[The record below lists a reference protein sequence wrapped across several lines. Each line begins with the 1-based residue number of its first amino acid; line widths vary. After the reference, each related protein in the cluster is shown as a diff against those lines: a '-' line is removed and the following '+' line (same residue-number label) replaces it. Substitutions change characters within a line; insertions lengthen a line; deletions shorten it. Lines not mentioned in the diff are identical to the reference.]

1 MDDQKKDKSND
12 RREFIKKGL
21 GTAAGIGLVG
31 VAGISLLKEESG
43 RNTENPFEY
52 NIDDFK
58 TIDKGLLTYKEETA
72 INIDHKLYYAI
83 TIDNKDQLYVS
94 VDKKILVYDNQK
106 NLISNFDVEE
116 SAYCLESDKNG
127 DLFLG
132 MADHVEI
139 YDESGK
145 RKGKWVS
152 LGTDAII
159 TSLAVAEDYVYVAD
173 AGNLVVWKYDKQGN
187 MVKEIGRKDEKKD
200 IPGFII
206 PSPFFD
212 VEIDPDG
219 YLWAANTGRH
229 SLENYT
235 KDSGLRTS
243 WGIPSMAV
251 EGFAGCCNPS
261 HFVILDDGSFVTA
274 EKGIARIKVY
284 NRLGK
289 LEAVV
294 AGLDEFIEGTV
305 DLDLAVDSK
314 QRIYTI
320 DNKKKAVR
328 IFSKKEDVSDERE

>member
-43 RNTENPFEY
+43 RNSENPFEY
-52 NIDDFK
+52 NIDEFK
-58 TIDKGLLTYKEETA
+58 KIDESLLTYKEETA
-72 INIDHKLYYAI
+72 ININHKVYFAI
-83 TIDNKDQLYVS
+83 TIDNKDRLYVS
-94 VDKKILVYDNQK
+94 VDKKILVFDPQK
-106 NLISNFDVEE
+106 NLISSFTLDE
-116 SAYCLESDKNG
+116 SAYCLESDNNG
-127 DLFLG
+127 DLYLG

-139 YDESGK
+139 YDESGL
-145 RKGKWVS
+145 RKGSWES
-152 LGTDAII
+152 LGTEAII
-159 TSLAVAEDYVYVAD
+159 TSLAVAEDYIYVAD

-187 MVKEIGRKDEKKD
+187 MIGEIGRKDEKKD

-219 YLWAANTGRH
+219 FLWAANTGRH
-229 SLENYT
+229 SLENYS
-235 KDSGLRTS
+235 KDDGIRTS
-243 WGIPSMAV
+243 WGKPSMTV
-251 EGFAGCCNPS
+251 DGFVGCCNPS
-261 HFVILDDGSFVTA
+261 HFIILEDGSFITA

-284 NRLGK
+284 NRLGN

-294 AGLDEFIEGTV
+294 AGPDKFIEGTV

-314 QRIYTI
+314 QRIYTL

-328 IFSKKEDVSDERE
+328 IFSKKEDI